1 MTISGWLPFSTRA
14 RDSRYLIREVAD
26 RFERKTGCRLKP
38 LGQVDRCGRGVHHA
52 LDGSFSSS
60 PGASAG
66 NSMGGYLLPRKISVT
81 FGAGKTCT
89 TVVAWDDPKRSH
101 RSAVSSRR
109 DLALFKA
116 RRLLPF
122 RVAEPQK
129 PTRAQ
134 PEVLRSGRDGHRGLS
149 GKDVRKGSA
158 ERCEC

>member
-66 NSMGGYLLPRKISVT
+66 NSMGGYLLARKISVT
-81 FGAGKTCT
+81 
-89 TVVAWDDPKRSH
+89 V
-101 RSAVSSRR
+101 
-109 DLALFKA
+109 
-116 RRLLPF
+116 
-122 RVAEPQK
+122 
-129 PTRAQ
+129 
-134 PEVLRSGRDGHRGLS
+134 
-149 GKDVRKGSA
+149 
-158 ERCEC
+158 